1 MEAMTSER
9 EAFEKWADERGLSL
23 HQFVSGVDAGDY
35 SSDQTGDAWEGWQAR
50 AHLAQPAQAVDV
62 GAIREVIAELES
74 VVQTAKMP
82 SFYRDNVASQIGKLT
97 RALSGEKAGPVGD
110 GWVSAMVDRFLG
122 WRLPDDF
129 SPDDGISFVPPKHPN
144 SWPVGTNLFSVKQ
157 AEAMF
162 RHALGALDGYVIVP
176 AHRSE
181 AEIRSF
187 YGRMEGRTHD

>member
-1 MEAMTSER
+1 MEAMTLDDVMRAAIRAGAVADQHDGPNGSVKFDAKTFQ
-9 EAFEKWADERGLSL
+9 AFVRHLN
-23 HQFVSGVDAGDY
+23 
-35 SSDQTGDAWEGWQAR
+35 